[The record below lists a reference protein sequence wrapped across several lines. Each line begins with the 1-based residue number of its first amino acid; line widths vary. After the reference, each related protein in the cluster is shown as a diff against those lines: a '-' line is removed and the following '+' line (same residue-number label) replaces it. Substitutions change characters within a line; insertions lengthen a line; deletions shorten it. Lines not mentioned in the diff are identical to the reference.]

1 MAIADYYVRRAVDEY
16 TAMYGINALAKARER
31 MLDFQ
36 VKGDQVG
43 ADMWIRVI
51 IALKDRGGEQRA
63 EAG

>member
-1 MAIADYYVRRAVDEY
+1 MAIADFYVRRAVQEY
-16 TAMYGINALAKARER
+16 TTMYGINALAKARER

-51 IALKDRGGEQRA
+51 IALKDRGAEERA

>member
-1 MAIADYYVRRAVDEY
+1 MAIAEYYVRRAVEEY
-16 TAMYGINALAKARER
+16 TSMYGVNALAKARER

-51 IALKDRGGEQRA
+51 IALKDRGGAKRA

>member
-1 MAIADYYVRRAVDEY
+1 
-16 TAMYGINALAKARER
+16 
-31 MLDFQ
+31 

-51 IALKDRGGEQRA
+51 IALKDRGSEERA

>member
-1 MAIADYYVRRAVDEY
+1 MAIAEYYVRRAVEEY
-16 TAMYGINALAKARER
+16 TAMYGVNALAKARER

-43 ADMWIRVI
+43 ADMWIRII
-51 IALKDRGGEQRA
+51 IALKDQGGEKRA